1 MQCRRCYSP
10 LELSTI
16 YFCEDK
22 AFCCDCWSR
31 SWENPKNASFLANNP
46 AVALVTASNSSAF
59 VQIPRTSSMSILNS
73 ARSSLASIES
83 ADSDSI
89 AHASLSD
96 TPSDCGDLEQ
106 APDDDETFAMDSFDR
121 EVEPAKFAPTVS
133 PASVIK
139 TSSVIDRTAPSAPT
153 PVPNLRDE
161 RERANS
167 L

>member
-1 MQCRRCYSP
+1 MTDHLHVEDARARLPEAAFLWHDP
-10 LELSTI
+10 LGDEEECARPVRVVEEGARQI
-16 YFCEDK
+16 G
-22 AFCCDCWSR
+22 
-31 SWENPKNASFLANNP
+31 LA
-46 AVALVTASNSSAF
+46 
-59 VQIPRTSSMSILNS
+59 
-73 ARSSLASIES
+73 ARQERQ
-83 ADSDSI
+83 
-89 AHASLSD
+89 
-96 TPSDCGDLEQ
+96 Q